1 MKKQILQNLTCKV
14 GILVQYFHNGSCLR
28 GAYGDFWIETSLHHC
43 GKEGLKYI
51 RDMIKDGLIAT
62 ESLSMD
68 RNQLDTLA
76 NVTEISL
83 FSIVYYS
90 MAMINMD
97 NPARDEYTYIL
108 PLIGPNGYS
117 SATFEQS
124 IAKPAFIVSANCK
137 ELEAAFRLGDLMTTE
152 YFSVMQRYGEDGI
165 NWDYVQNS
173 KVDMSNYVPYV
184 DGFDLYFIAYD
195 DDGFWGGTGVTN
207 SCWRQMGPNV
217 RQYAIANGK
226 AINKDTVTG
235 FMTAIGQASMAY
247 RKNNTR
253 PAEVIPKLVYDTAE
267 SEQISEILVTL
278 TSYVE
283 EMTSNFLA
291 GNVDIDVGWDSFQNE
306 LKVIERAVASNH
318 AACFN
323 GMQFL

>member
-1 MKKQILQNLTCKV
+1 M
-14 GILVQYFHNGSCLR
+14 VQHFHNGSFLR
-28 GAYGDFWIETSLHHC
+28 GAYGDFRIETSFHHC

-51 RDMIKDGLIAT
+51 RDTIKDGLIAT
-62 ESLSMD
+62 ESLTMD

-76 NVTEISL
+76 NVTETSL

-137 ELEAAFRLGDLMTTE
+137 EPEAAFRLGDLMTTE

-173 KVDMSNYVPYV
+173 KVDMSNHVPYV
-184 DGFDLYFIAYD
+184 DGFDLYFITYD

-207 SCWRQMGPNV
+207 SCWRQMEPYV
-217 RQYAIANGK
+217 RQYAS
-226 AINKDTVTG
+226 TVCNSCDYAQTIIPNNTPAGCADDILTEPLTQSNG
-235 FMTAIGQASMAY
+235 FMRPPTGEGFGVAIDQNKLKKY
-247 RKNNTR
+247 TINTMT
-253 PAEVIPKLVYDTAE
+253 VGV
-267 SEQISEILVTL
+267 
-278 TSYVE
+278 VE
-283 EMTSNFLA
+283 
-291 GNVDIDVGWDSFQNE
+291 
-306 LKVIERAVASNH
+306 
-318 AACFN
+318 
-323 GMQFL
+323 

>member
-1 MKKQILQNLTCKV
+1 M
-14 GILVQYFHNGSCLR
+14 VQHFHNGSCLR
-28 GAYGDFWIETSLHHC
+28 GAYGDFWIETPLHHC

-51 RDMIKDGLIAT
+51 RDTIKDGLIAT
-62 ESLSMD
+62 ESLTMD

-76 NVTEISL
+76 NVTETSL

-90 MAMINMD
+90 MVMINMD

-137 ELEAAFRLGDLMTTE
+137 EPEAAFRLGDLMTTE

-173 KVDMSNYVPYV
+173 KVDMSNHVPYV
-184 DGFDLYFIAYD
+184 DGFDLYFITYD

-207 SCWRQMGPNV
+207 SCWRQMEPYV
-217 RQYAIANGK
+217 RQYAS
-226 AINKDTVTG
+226 TVCNSCDYAQTIIPNNTPAGCADDILTEPLTQSNG
-235 FMTAIGQASMAY
+235 FMRPPTGEGFGVAIDRNKLKKY
-247 RKNNTR
+247 TINTMT
-253 PAEVIPKLVYDTAE
+253 VGV
-267 SEQISEILVTL
+267 
-278 TSYVE
+278 VE
-283 EMTSNFLA
+283 
-291 GNVDIDVGWDSFQNE
+291 
-306 LKVIERAVASNH
+306 
-318 AACFN
+318 
-323 GMQFL
+323 

>member
-1 MKKQILQNLTCKV
+1 M
-14 GILVQYFHNGSCLR
+14 VQHFHNGSCLW
-28 GAYGDFWIETSLHHC
+28 GAYGDFWIETSFHHC

-62 ESLSMD
+62 ESLTMD

-76 NVTEISL
+76 NVTETSL

-97 NPARDEYTYIL
+97 NPARDEYIYIL

-124 IAKPAFIVSANCK
+124 VAKPAFIVSANCK
-137 ELEAAFRLGDLMTTE
+137 EPEAAFRLGDLMTTE

-173 KVDMSNYVPYV
+173 KVDMSNHVPYV

-235 FMTAIGQASMAY
+235 HMTALGQACMAY
-247 RKNNTR
+247 QKSNTR
-253 PAEVIPKLVYDTAE
+253 PVEVIPKLVYDTAE
-267 SEQISEILVTL
+267 SEQISEVLVTL
-278 TSYVE
+278 TNYVE

-291 GNVDIDVGWDSFQNE
+291 GNVDIDAGWDSFQSE

>member
-1 MKKQILQNLTCKV
+1 M
-14 GILVQYFHNGSCLR
+14 VQHFHNGSSLR
-28 GAYGDFWIETSLHHC
+28 GAHGDFWIETSFHHC

-51 RDMIKDGLIAT
+51 RDTIKDGLIAT
-62 ESLSMD
+62 ESLTMD

-76 NVTEISL
+76 NVTETSL

-137 ELEAAFRLGDLMTTE
+137 EPEAAFRLGDLMTTE

-173 KVDMSNYVPYV
+173 KVDMSNHVPYV
-184 DGFDLYFIAYD
+184 DGFDLYFITYD

-207 SCWRQMGPNV
+207 SCWRQMEPYV
-217 RQYAIANGK
+217 RQYAS
-226 AINKDTVTG
+226 TVCNSCDYAQTIIPNNTPAGCADDILTEPLTQSNG
-235 FMTAIGQASMAY
+235 FMRPPTGEGFGVAIDQNKLKKY
-247 RKNNTR
+247 TINTMT
-253 PAEVIPKLVYDTAE
+253 VGV
-267 SEQISEILVTL
+267 
-278 TSYVE
+278 VE
-283 EMTSNFLA
+283 
-291 GNVDIDVGWDSFQNE
+291 
-306 LKVIERAVASNH
+306 
-318 AACFN
+318 
-323 GMQFL
+323 

>member
-1 MKKQILQNLTCKV
+1 M
-14 GILVQYFHNGSCLR
+14 VQHFHNGSFLR
-28 GAYGDFWIETSLHHC
+28 GAYGDFRIETSFHHC

-51 RDMIKDGLIAT
+51 RDMIKDRLIAT
-62 ESLSMD
+62 ESLTMD

-76 NVTEISL
+76 NVTETSL

-97 NPARDEYTYIL
+97 NPACDEYTYIL

-137 ELEAAFRLGDLMTTE
+137 EPEAAFRLGDLMTTE

-173 KVDMSNYVPYV
+173 KVDMSNHVPYV
-184 DGFDLYFIAYD
+184 DGFDLYFITYD

-207 SCWRQMGPNV
+207 SCWRQMEPYV
-217 RQYAIANGK
+217 RQYAS
-226 AINKDTVTG
+226 TVCNSCDYAQTIIPNNTPAGCADDILTEPLTQSNG
-235 FMTAIGQASMAY
+235 FMRPPTGEGFGVAIDQNKLKKY
-247 RKNNTR
+247 TINTMT
-253 PAEVIPKLVYDTAE
+253 VGV
-267 SEQISEILVTL
+267 
-278 TSYVE
+278 VE
-283 EMTSNFLA
+283 
-291 GNVDIDVGWDSFQNE
+291 
-306 LKVIERAVASNH
+306 
-318 AACFN
+318 
-323 GMQFL
+323 